1 MGRIARSVAE
11 EFWRH
16 WMENK
21 VLKVEWLLTRKC
33 DLHCSY
39 CKIRDPKSLIGEELS
54 FSQVTDGVSAIDRMF
69 PRVPI
74 VFFGGEP
81 AVLDWLPDLVAHCE
95 SIELKYAII
104 SNGMRALGDPDFFE
118 RLIEA
123 GISNWSVSIDSL
135 KGLSRG
141 DAGIKSRAGFSSLL
155 KFRSRGVRDLVA
167 CITVTKDNIEEV
179 PSIIEELSR
188 NGIWGIVTPLQ
199 VGDDTF
205 EYSGHVPALQ
215 ETRPEVV
222 DRIAGVLY
230 DMAKSGEFLMHN
242 APEYF
247 LHWKLYFIQQ
257 DWKCSR
263 KSCITVDADGSL
275 KRCVDRKLE
284 LEKFSILTLEDNWE
298 AYCEALK
305 EPPACKGCFWDPAF
319 ETSMRASTW
328 ETSSAVDSFRHE
340 LTDAQFNRLKPETQ
354 KWWLEGVEDD

>member
-1 MGRIARSVAE
+1 
-11 EFWRH
+11 
-16 WMENK
+16 MENK

-39 CKIRDPKSLIGEELS
+39 CKIRDPGSLIGDELS
-54 FSQVTDGVSAIDRMF
+54 FSQVIDGVNVIDRMF

-81 AVLDWLPDLVAHCE
+81 AVLDWLPDLVAYCE
-95 SIELKYAII
+95 SIGLKYAII
-104 SNGMRALGDPDFFE
+104 SNGRRALRDSDFFE
-118 RLIEA
+118 SLIEA

-141 DAGIKSRAGFSSLL
+141 DAEIKSRTGFSSLL
-155 KFRSRGVRDLVA
+155 KFRSRGVRDLVS

-222 DRIAGVLY
+222 DRVARKLFE
-230 DMAKSGEFLMHN
+230 MARSGEYLMHN

-247 LHWKLYFIQQ
+247 ASWNRFFIRQ

-263 KSCITVDADGSL
+263 KSCITIDADGSL
-275 KRCVDRKLE
+275 KRCVDRKLG
-284 LEKFSILTLEDNWE
+284 LEKFSVLTLEDNWE

-328 ETSSAVDSFRHE
+328 ETADAVDSFRHE
-340 LTDAQFNRLKPETQ
+340 LTESQLNRLHPDVR
-354 KWWLEGVEDD
+354 KWFEGGEDD